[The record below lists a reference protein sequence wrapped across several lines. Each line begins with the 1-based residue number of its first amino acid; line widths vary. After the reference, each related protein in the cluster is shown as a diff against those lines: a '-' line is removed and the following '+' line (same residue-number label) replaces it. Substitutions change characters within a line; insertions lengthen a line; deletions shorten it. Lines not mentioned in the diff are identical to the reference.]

1 MNILDNDN
9 GYDDNN
15 NMVAN
20 FLVRFPLHLSKL
32 SSFKTKGALLRKENR
47 ANLGRNEMLDE
58 RT

>member
-32 SSFKTKGALLRKENR
+32 SSFKTKGALLKENR
-47 ANLGRNEMLDE
+47 ANQEQTKCLDE

>member
-47 ANLGRNEMLDE
+47 ANYV
-58 RT
+58 

>member
-32 SSFKTKGALLRKENR
+32 SSFKTKGSLLKENR
-47 ANLGRNEMLDE
+47 ANQEQTKCLDE